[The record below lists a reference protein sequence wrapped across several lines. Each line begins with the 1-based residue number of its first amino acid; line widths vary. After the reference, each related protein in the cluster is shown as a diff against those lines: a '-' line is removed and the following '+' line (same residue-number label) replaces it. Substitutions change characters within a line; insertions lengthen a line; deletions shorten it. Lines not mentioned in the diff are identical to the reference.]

1 MEKEVVIYTITQK
14 VQNARD
20 SATAMENHT
29 RRLKW
34 KYILKQLILPVSFS
48 PVVCVGTSNL
58 IASIPGPSILAL
70 NIRTFT

>member
-1 MEKEVVIYTITQK
+1 MEKEVVIYTITQT

-20 SATAMENHT
+20 SAMAVENHT

-34 KYILKQLILPVSFS
+34 KYIFKQLILPVSF
-48 PVVCVGTSNL
+48 PPDVYVGTSNL
-58 IASIPGPSILAL
+58 IASIPGPSILTL